1 MQDWGVGELVYR
13 TSLMLLYPTLLL
25 LGLGFLYTMWHLGAA
40 VLDFCVLRV
49 CRRPAAI
56 RQLRD
61 IGLDN
66 RDSIVPSLTA
76 VAQSRR
82 QHPQLRRFVSL
93 LLDELRR
100 GPRQTLA
107 ARIDHLVGQIEAS
120 LAQDV
125 NRMRVPVRLGPLLG
139 LVGTLIPLGPGLMA
153 LNDGDLGMLSSQL
166 VVAFSTTV
174 VGLLIGGI
182 SYGIAMARAHAA
194 DLVTGDVELVS
205 SLVTTLLDLPSAD
218 SQSPRAR
225 RLEDE
230 EVSA

>member
-1 MQDWGVGELVYR
+1 MQDWGVSELVYR

-25 LGLGFLYTMWHLGAA
+25 LGLGFLRTMWHLGEAA
-40 VLDFCVLRV
+40 LDLWTLRT
-49 CRRPAAI
+49 CRKPSAI

-61 IGLDN
+61 IRLDECN
-66 RDSIVPSLTA
+66 SVVPSLTA
-76 VAQSRR
+76 LAQSRC
-82 QHPQLRRFVSL
+82 QHPQLRRFVAL

-100 GPRQTLA
+100 GPRNTLA
-107 ARIDHLVGQIEAS
+107 ARIDHLVGQIEAA

-125 NRMRVPVRLGPLLG
+125 NRMRVAVRLGPLLG

-153 LNDGDLGMLSSQL
+153 LNEGDLGQLASQL

-182 SYGIAMARAHAA
+182 SYAIAMARAHTA
-194 DLVTGDVELVS
+194 DLVVGDVELVA
-205 SLVTTLLDLPSAD
+205 SLVSTLLELPSAD
-218 SQSPRAR
+218 GQSLHAR

>member
-13 TSLMLLYPTLLL
+13 TSLLLLYPTLLL
-25 LGLGFLYTMWHLGAA
+25 LGLGFLRAMWHLGEA
-40 VLDFCVLRV
+40 VFDLWALRA
-49 CRRPAAI
+49 CRHPAAI

-61 IGLDN
+61 ICLDD

-76 VAQSRR
+76 LTHSRW
-82 QHPQLRRFVSL
+82 QHPQLKRFVVL

-100 GPRQTLA
+100 GPRHTLA
-107 ARIDHLVGQIEAS
+107 ARIDHLVGQIESA
-120 LAQDV
+120 LARDV
-125 NRMRVPVRLGPLLG
+125 NRMRVSVRLGPLLG

-153 LNDGDLGMLSSQL
+153 LNEGDLGRLSSQL

-182 SYGIAMARAHAA
+182 SYAIAMARTHTA
-194 DLVTGDVELVS
+194 DRVAGDIELVS
-205 SLVTTLLDLPSAD
+205 RLVGTLLHLPSAD
-218 SQSPRAR
+218 GQTLDAG
-225 RLEDE
+225 RLEDV

>member
-1 MQDWGVGELVYR
+1 MQDWGVSELVYR

-25 LGLGFLYTMWHLGAA
+25 LGLGFLHTMWHLGEAA
-40 VLDFCVLRV
+40 LDLWTLRT
-49 CRRPAAI
+49 CRKPAII

-61 IGLDN
+61 IRLDECN
-66 RDSIVPSLTA
+66 SVVPSLA
-76 VAQSRR
+76 ALAQSRC
-82 QHPQLRRFVSL
+82 QHPQLRRFVTL

-100 GPRQTLA
+100 GPRNTLA
-107 ARIDHLVGQIEAS
+107 ARIDHLVGQIEAA

-125 NRMRVPVRLGPLLG
+125 NRMRVAVRLGPLLG

-153 LNDGDLGMLSSQL
+153 LNEGDLGRLASQL

-182 SYGIAMARAHAA
+182 SYAIAMTRAHTA
-194 DLVTGDVELVS
+194 DLVVGDVELVA
-205 SLVTTLLDLPSAD
+205 SLVSTLLELPSAD
-218 SQSPRAR
+218 GQSLHAR